1 MTAGE
6 FWACVVINVILFMI
20 LNIWLLWG
28 WALLISIVL
37 VWGGFLI
44 ISGDVNIF
52 D

>member
-1 MTAGE
+1 MSTGE
-6 FWACVVINVILFMI
+6 FWACVIINVILFAV

-44 ISGDVNIF
+44 INGDINIF

>member
-6 FWACVVINVILFMI
+6 FWAGVIINVVLFAI

-37 VWGGFLI
+37 VWVGFVVI
-44 ISGDVNIF
+44 YTDGDIF

>member
-1 MTAGE
+1 MSAGE
-6 FWACVVINVILFMI
+6 FWACVIINAILFAI

-44 ISGDVNIF
+44 IDGDFNIF

>member
-1 MTAGE
+1 MSAGE
-6 FWACVVINVILFMI
+6 FWFCIFLTLVLFGI

-28 WALLISIVL
+28 WALLIAIVV

-44 ISGDVNIF
+44 IHGDVNIF